1 MIPTSSAGLSTDP
14 ASLATLRS
22 QAAADPRSATRE
34 AARQFESLFMQELLK
49 NMRNSTMQ
57 SGMLDNSGTQM
68 GTEMLDAQY
77 AKQLSGLRGG
87 LADVIAK
94 QIERQMG
101 VQSTAAT
108 SGTTAS
114 ASLGPTRAAAMA
126 AYGSVSAVGTDTATA
141 KVQRTPLRPPASA
154 QEFVDRVT
162 ADAKAAEASTGI
174 PAAFM
179 ISQAALE
186 TGWGKKE
193 IKMADGSNS
202 FNLFG
207 IKAGS
212 NWKGP
217 TTEITTTEFING
229 KATKVKA
236 SFRAYSSYEEAFND
250 YAKLM
255 KESPRYQNV
264 VASGGS
270 AHSFA
275 TSLQKAGYATDP
287 QYAEKL
293 GRVINTTLRLQRVNT

>member
-14 ASLATLRS
+14 ASLATLRN
-22 QAAADPRSATRE
+22 QAATDPKSATRE
-34 AARQFESLFMQELLK
+34 AAKQFESLFMQELLK

-57 SGMLDNSGTQM
+57 SGMLENSGTQM

-101 VQSTAAT
+101 VQSTDAA
-108 SGTTAS
+108 SS
-114 ASLGPTRAAAMA
+114 AGLGPTRAAAMA
-126 AYGSVSAVGTDTATA
+126 AYGSVSAVGTDAA
-141 KVQRTPLRPPASA
+141 MPKVQRTPLRPPASA

-236 SFRAYSSYEEAFND
+236 SFRAYSSYEEAFSD
-250 YAKLM
+250 YARLM

-264 VASGGS
+264 VASGSS
-270 AHSFA
+270 AHGFA
-275 TSLQKAGYATDP
+275 NSLQKAGYATDP

>member
-14 ASLATLRS
+14 ASLATLRN
-22 QAAADPRSATRE
+22 QAATDPKSATRE
-34 AARQFESLFMQELLK
+34 AAKQFESLFMQELLK

-57 SGMLDNSGTQM
+57 SGMLENSGTQM

-101 VQSTAAT
+101 VQSTDAT
-108 SGTTAS
+108 SS
-114 ASLGPTRAAAMA
+114 AGLGPTRAAAMA
-126 AYGSVSAVGTDTATA
+126 AYGSVSAVGADASAA

-236 SFRAYSSYEEAFND
+236 SFRAYSSYEEAFSD
-250 YAKLM
+250 YARLM

-264 VASGGS
+264 VASGSS
-270 AHSFA
+270 AHGFA
-275 TSLQKAGYATDP
+275 NSLQKAGYATDP

>member
-14 ASLATLRS
+14 ASLATLRT
-22 QAAADPRSATRE
+22 QAATDPKSATRE
-34 AARQFESLFMQELLK
+34 AAKQFEALFMQELMK

-57 SGMLDNSGTQM
+57 SGMLENSGTQM
-68 GTEMLDAQY
+68 GTEMLDSQY

-101 VQSTAAT
+101 VQSTESSVNA
-108 SGTTAS
+108 G
-114 ASLGPTRAAAMA
+114 LGPTRAAAVA
-126 AYGSVSAVGTDTATA
+126 AYGTAPVVAAGSPT
-141 KVQRTPLRPPASA
+141 VQRTPLRPPASA

-162 ADAKAAEASTGI
+162 ADAKAVEASTGI

-217 TTEITTTEFING
+217 TTEITTTEFVNG
-229 KATKVKA
+229 KSTKVKA

-264 VASGGS
+264 VASGGN
-270 AHSFA
+270 AKGFA
-275 TSLQKAGYATDP
+275 NSLQKAGYATDP

>member
-14 ASLATLRS
+14 ASLATLRN
-22 QAAADPRSATRE
+22 QAATDPKSATRE
-34 AARQFESLFMQELLK
+34 AARQFEALFMQELMK

-57 SGMLDNSGTQM
+57 SGMLENSGTQM
-68 GTEMLDAQY
+68 GTEMLDSQY
-77 AKQLSGLRGG
+77 ARQLSGLRGG
-87 LADVIAK
+87 LADVIAR

-101 VQSTAAT
+101 VKSSDSTVNA
-108 SGTTAS
+108 G
-114 ASLGPTRAAAMA
+114 LGPTRAAAVA
-126 AYGSVSAVGTDTATA
+126 AYGTAPVVAASTPT
-141 KVQRTPLRPPASA
+141 VQRTPLRPPASA

-250 YAKLM
+250 YARLM

-264 VASGGS
+264 IASGGS
-270 AHSFA
+270 AHNFA
-275 TSLQKAGYATDP
+275 NSLQKAGYATDP

>member
-14 ASLATLRS
+14 ASLATLRN
-22 QAAADPRSATRE
+22 QAATDPKSATRE
-34 AARQFESLFMQELLK
+34 AAKQFEALFMQELMK

-57 SGMLDNSGTQM
+57 SGMLENSGTQM
-68 GTEMLDAQY
+68 GTEMLDSQY

-101 VQSTAAT
+101 VQSTESSVNA
-108 SGTTAS
+108 G
-114 ASLGPTRAAAMA
+114 LGPTRAAAVA
-126 AYGSVSAVGTDTATA
+126 AYGTAPVVAAGSPT
-141 KVQRTPLRPPASA
+141 VQRTPLRPPASA

-162 ADAKAAEASTGI
+162 ADAKAVESSTGI

-217 TTEITTTEFING
+217 TTEITTTEFVNG
-229 KATKVKA
+229 KSTKVKA
-236 SFRAYSSYEEAFND
+236 SFRAYGSYEEAFND

-264 VASGGS
+264 VASGGN
-270 AHSFA
+270 AQGFA
-275 TSLQKAGYATDP
+275 NSLQKAGYATDP

>member
-14 ASLATLRS
+14 ASLATLRN
-22 QAAADPRSATRE
+22 QAATDPKSATRE
-34 AARQFESLFMQELLK
+34 AAKQFESLFMQELLK

-57 SGMLDNSGTQM
+57 SGMLENSGTQM

-101 VQSTAAT
+101 VQSTDAT
-108 SGTTAS
+108 SS
-114 ASLGPTRAAAMA
+114 AGLGPTRAAAMA
-126 AYGSVSAVGTDTATA
+126 AYGSVSAVGTDTATP

-236 SFRAYSSYEEAFND
+236 SFRAYSSYEEAFSD

-264 VASGGS
+264 VASGSS
-270 AHSFA
+270 AHGFA
-275 TSLQKAGYATDP
+275 NSLQKAGYATDP

>member
-14 ASLATLRS
+14 ASLATLRN
-22 QAAADPRSATRE
+22 QAATDPKSATRE
-34 AARQFESLFMQELLK
+34 AAKQFEALFMQELMK

-57 SGMLDNSGTQM
+57 SGMLENSGTQM
-68 GTEMLDAQY
+68 GTEMLDSQY

-101 VQSTAAT
+101 VQSTESSVNA
-108 SGTTAS
+108 G
-114 ASLGPTRAAAMA
+114 LGPTRAAAVA
-126 AYGSVSAVGTDTATA
+126 AYGTAPVVAAGSPT
-141 KVQRTPLRPPASA
+141 VQRTPLRPPASA

-162 ADAKAAEASTGI
+162 ADAKAVEASTGI

-217 TTEITTTEFING
+217 TTEITTTEFVNG
-229 KATKVKA
+229 KSTKVKA

-264 VASGGS
+264 VASGGN
-270 AHSFA
+270 AQGFA
-275 TSLQKAGYATDP
+275 NSLQKAGYATDP

>member
-14 ASLATLRS
+14 ASLATLRN
-22 QAAADPRSATRE
+22 QAATDPKSATRE
-34 AARQFESLFMQELLK
+34 AAKQFESLFMQELLK

-57 SGMLDNSGTQM
+57 SGMLENSGTQM

-101 VQSTAAT
+101 VQSTDA
-108 SGTTAS
+108 TAS
-114 ASLGPTRAAAMA
+114 AGLGPTRAAAMA
-126 AYGSVSAVGTDTATA
+126 AYGSVSAVGTDAATP

-236 SFRAYSSYEEAFND
+236 SFRAYSSYEEAFSD

-264 VASGGS
+264 VASGSS
-270 AHSFA
+270 AHGFA
-275 TSLQKAGYATDP
+275 NSLQKAGYATDP

>member
-14 ASLATLRS
+14 ASLATLRT
-22 QAAADPRSATRE
+22 QAATDPKSATRE
-34 AARQFESLFMQELLK
+34 AAKQFEALFMQELMK

-57 SGMLDNSGTQM
+57 SGMLENSGTQM
-68 GTEMLDAQY
+68 GTEMLDSQY

-101 VQSTAAT
+101 VQSTESSVNA
-108 SGTTAS
+108 G
-114 ASLGPTRAAAMA
+114 LGPTRAAAVA
-126 AYGSVSAVGTDTATA
+126 AYGTAPVVAAGSPT
-141 KVQRTPLRPPASA
+141 VQRTPLRPPASA

-162 ADAKAAEASTGI
+162 ADAKAVEASTGI

-217 TTEITTTEFING
+217 TTEITTTEFVNG
-229 KATKVKA
+229 KSTKVKA

-264 VASGGS
+264 VASGGN
-270 AHSFA
+270 AQGFA
-275 TSLQKAGYATDP
+275 NSLQKAGYATDP